1 MLITGSDENL
11 VSSEFQY
18 LGGATATPTYA
29 VRDMSGLNLYRNS
42 VFVGGRNNLGGI
54 ELRDGQRG
62 SIIGCA
68 FDGVSGDNVFAA
80 STSMNVIANNT
91 FTSIADQATTNGE
104 FSGIHLEFG
113 CVENIVTGNILESS
127 AAGGRTRSLI
137 RERDM
142 GDAGSNIIT
151 HNIGRTVGTLGGT
164 ALDLNGT
171 DSIVG
176 PNIINK
182 TIV

>member
-1 MLITGSDENL
+1 
-11 VSSEFQY
+11 
-18 LGGATATPTYA
+18 
-29 VRDMSGLNLYRNS
+29 
-42 VFVGGRNNLGGI
+42 
-54 ELRDGQRG
+54 
-62 SIIGCA
+62 
-68 FDGVSGDNVFAA
+68 
-80 STSMNVIANNT
+80 MNVIANNT